1 MLESDCR
8 PGSRCFRASR
18 TGRARLW
25 SCLAGALAIALHV
38 PGAEVQAAE
47 ADGFPPAA
55 ESIQEPGASS
65 GIGAAQ
71 VSEADSA
78 AARNPPSVGG
88 PEASPVLRMRGFV
101 VEGVGLTPYEG
112 ITPVTMSPLA
122 HPGHARVSTVN

>member
-71 VSEADSA
+71 VSEADS
-78 AARNPPSVGG
+78 RS
-88 PEASPVLRMRGFV
+88 EEHTSELQS
-101 VEGVGLTPYEG
+101 L
-112 ITPVTMSPLA
+112 MSISYAVFCLKKK
-122 HPGHARVSTVN
+122 TIKTY

>member
-55 ESIQEPGASS
+55 ASIQEPGASS

-78 AARNPPSVGG
+78 AARHPPSVGG
-88 PEASPVLRMRGFV
+88 PAASPALRLRGVV
-101 VEGVGLTPYEG
+101 VEGLG
-112 ITPVTMSPLA
+112 IA
-122 HPGHARVSTVN
+122 PGKATNPRTQP

>member
-47 ADGFPPAA
+47 ADGFPPDAA
-55 ESIQEPGASS
+55 SIQEPGASP
-65 GIGAAQ
+65 GLGAAQ
-71 VSEADSA
+71 ASQADSP
-78 AARNPPSVGG
+78 AARHPPSEGGQAANRVLTLTGGVGG
-88 PEASPVLRMRGFV
+88 GRGRPPEATIEWQGGPK
-101 VEGVGLTPYEG
+101 
-112 ITPVTMSPLA
+112 
-122 HPGHARVSTVN
+122 

>member
-18 TGRARLW
+18 TGRARLC

-78 AARNPPSVGG
+78 AARTPPSVGG
-88 PEASPVLRMRGFV
+88 QAARPVCRIPGFWFGSV
-101 VEGVGLTPYEG
+101 CVAPDHGL
-112 ITPVTMSPLA
+112 
-122 HPGHARVSTVN
+122 